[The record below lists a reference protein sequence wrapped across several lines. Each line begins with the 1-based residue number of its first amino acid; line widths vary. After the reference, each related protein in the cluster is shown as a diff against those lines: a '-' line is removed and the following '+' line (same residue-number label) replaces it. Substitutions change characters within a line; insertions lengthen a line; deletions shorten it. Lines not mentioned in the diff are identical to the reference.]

1 MNPALA
7 PLVLSRVLRF
17 GPFSFDPVAGEL
29 LDQSGAIVPL
39 EPQPAR
45 VLAALVTRPGSL
57 VTREELRVSVWPEGT
72 HVEFDQGLNYC
83 IRQVRAALGDNARQ
97 PVFIETVARKGY
109 RFLPQVSGLPSR
121 RRRRAA
127 LAAAFAAA
135 VPLAFWIAESL
146 ETHPNRA
153 HHDAVVGILKT
164 IHDLIF

>member
-1 MNPALA
+1 MTRWQGSC
-7 PLVLSRVLRF
+7 V
-17 GPFSFDPVAGEL
+17 
-29 LDQSGAIVPL
+29 DQSGAIVPL

-146 ETHPNRA
+146 ETHPDRA